1 MIGIQILTILFVLW
15 MTYFSFLHFRRKEFS
30 FWEFSFWQLIWIAL
44 AIIVL
49 FPKTINFLLQTLNIA
64 RAFDLLTVG
73 GIVIL
78 FGVTF
83 RNYVLLRRSDKKIE
97 SLVRHIALQENK
109 KEKNENWVA

>member
-1 MIGIQILTILFVLW
+1 MIGIQIFAIVFVLW

-30 FWEFSFWQLIWIAL
+30 LWEFAFWQCIWVAL

-49 FPKTINFLLQTLNIA
+49 FPKTVNFVLQTLNIA
-64 RAFDLLTVG
+64 RAFDLLTIG

-83 RNYVLLRRSDKKIE
+83 RNYVLLRRADKKIE
-97 SLVRHIALQENK
+97 YLVRTIALQESK
-109 KEKNENWVA
+109 KDVA